1 MAGALL
7 AACSTRQDVAPF
19 PDVRYV
25 PQPPTTTMSVQEKDA
40 AIQELQNAGHR
51 NNRLGF

>member
-7 AACSTRQDVAPF
+7 AACSARQDVVPF

-25 PQPPTTTMSVQEKDA
+25 PEPPKTTLSIQEKDA
-40 AIQELQNAGHR
+40 VIDELRNAGHR